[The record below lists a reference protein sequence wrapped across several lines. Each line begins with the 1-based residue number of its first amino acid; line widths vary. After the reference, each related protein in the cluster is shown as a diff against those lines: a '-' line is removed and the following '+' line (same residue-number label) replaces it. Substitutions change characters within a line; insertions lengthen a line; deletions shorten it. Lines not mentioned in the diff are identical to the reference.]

1 MERLIVLYA
10 RWVLVLALGACSSV
24 PPSNVKSN
32 ARVTPST
39 AITRD
44 LTQLPEPKQK
54 IAVAVYG
61 FRDQTGQYKAS
72 PDSLNSTLVTQGAA
86 TILVKALRDSGW
98 YIPVERE
105 GLNNL
110 LTERRIIRAIEV
122 PNEKGKPLIDLPNLT
137 PASMIIEGGVIGYES
152 NVRTGGK
159 GANYLG
165 IGISTQYR
173 VDQVTV
179 GLRSIDI
186 RTGQVINTASVTKTI
201 FSYQFDTNIY
211 KFVDFQKLLQ
221 TETGFTTNEPAQ
233 LAVREAIEAAVI
245 HLTVQAVRERVLELK
260 NERDWTHPVIQAY
273 LAENVANL
281 QESGTVETDEPIPMN
296 RVTRESQ
303 AAAIKPI
310 LLEADSAP
318 VATRPAPAARTG
330 AAPPT
335 VSAPPGVARP
345 PAGPSPSAAPVAA
358 PPVAPAPPL
367 VPAAAAA
374 AAPGAAAKTAVPEAR
389 LPAVEVPAQRAVV
402 APPPPPAPNPAARPT
417 REPEV
422 AVDPRSAG
430 GGGGAP
436 IGASPPA
443 RPQGSPAA
451 KPPAKPP
458 ARPPSATD
466 DIFNQ
471 YWIGK

>member
-1 MERLIVLYA
+1 M
-10 RWVLVLALGACSSV
+10 
-24 PPSNVKSN
+24 
-32 ARVTPST
+32 
-39 AITRD
+39 
-44 LTQLPEPKQK
+44 
-54 IAVAVYG
+54 
-61 FRDQTGQYKAS
+61 
-72 PDSLNSTLVTQGAA
+72 
-86 TILVKALRDSGW
+86 
-98 YIPVERE
+98 
-105 GLNNL
+105 
-110 LTERRIIRAIEV
+110 
-122 PNEKGKPLIDLPNLT
+122 IDLPNLT

-310 LLEADSAP
+310 LSEADSAP
-318 VATRPAPAARTG
+318 VPPRPAPPARTG
-330 AAPPT
+330 AVPPT
-335 VSAPPGVARP
+335 VSAPPAAARP
-345 PAGPSPSAAPVAA
+345 PAVPSPSAAPATVPA

-374 AAPGAAAKTAVPEAR
+374 APPGAAAKTAVPEAR
-389 LPAVEVPAQRAVV
+389 LPAAEVPAQRAVV
-402 APPPPPAPNPAARPT
+402 APTPPPAPNPAARPT